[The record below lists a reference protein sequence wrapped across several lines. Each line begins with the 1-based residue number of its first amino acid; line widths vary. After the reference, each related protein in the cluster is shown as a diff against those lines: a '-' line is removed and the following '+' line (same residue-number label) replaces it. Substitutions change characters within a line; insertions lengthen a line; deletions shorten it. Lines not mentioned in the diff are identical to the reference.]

1 MTTNELF
8 DIDAANPDTV
18 AMYVPSNAE
27 YKDEVYGVVF
37 KQADGWYYCMIHT
50 SYKFMNKTGLFP
62 VQKHYKRFGATVN
75 KFMAKYGL
83 VAA

>member
-1 MTTNELF
+1 MNELF
-8 DIDAANPDTV
+8 NFYREQPETDLVYTPCDPEN
-18 AMYVPSNAE
+18 E
-27 YKDEVYGVVF
+27 GEVYGVVF